1 MKVAA
6 SMMKSGCHD
15 ANAAMTPAIE
25 KPSSSIV
32 FSEDEIKLLAL
43 TRKSPGTRL
52 GRIACFAGLKSV
64 LAVATKN
71 TTTKTP
77 GSHFTARN
85 GIVIVRTARTM
96 SERSEEHT
104 SE

>member
-15 ANAAMTPAIE
+15 ATAAMTPAIE
-25 KPSSSIV
+25 KPRSSIV

-64 LAVATKN
+64 LAVATMN

-77 GSHFTARN
+77 GGHLAAGN
-85 GIVIVRTARTM
+85 GIVIVGTARAI
-96 SERSEEHT
+96 SARSST
-104 SE
+104 